1 MKLQQDGAATGEAN
15 KGAGAG
21 WQKSASGKWT
31 SGGEIGSP
39 STRSMWQQKEEEAQ
53 RARVRLMAGPAIRRE
68 EKNYA
73 RMHCNCRAM
82 ARLQSF

>member
-1 MKLQQDGAATGEAN
+1 MKLQQDGAAASEAN

-31 SGGEIGSP
+31 SGGDIGSP

-53 RARVRLMAGPAIRRE
+53 RARVRLTWPVPLSAER
-68 EKNYA
+68 
-73 RMHCNCRAM
+73 
-82 ARLQSF
+82 S